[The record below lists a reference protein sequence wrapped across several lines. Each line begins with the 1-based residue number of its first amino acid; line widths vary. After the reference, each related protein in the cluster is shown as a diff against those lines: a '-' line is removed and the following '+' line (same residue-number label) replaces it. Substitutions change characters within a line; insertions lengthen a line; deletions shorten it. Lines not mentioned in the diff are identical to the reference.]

1 MSEREL
7 NGAIAIAPAAWGG
20 EMLKMM
26 LRSWEEALDEACVF
40 CLVHRSHST
49 QKDLWFKGA
58 MTNQRGWSWVEWVC
72 RTLSFLR
79 VFC

>member
-1 MSEREL
+1 MCEREL
-7 NGAIAIAPAAWGG
+7 SGAVAIALAAWGG

-26 LRSWEEALDEACVF
+26 LRSGEEALDEAFVF
-40 CLVHRSHST
+40 RLVHTAHPL
-49 QKDLWFKGA
+49 QKNLWFKGA
-58 MTNQRGWSWVEWVC
+58 TTNQRGRSWVECVC